1 VRRHQGLIK
10 EEASGT
16 ALDAGLLAA
25 CQAVKHYEISRYGS
39 LREWAKDL
47 GLDEA
52 HKLLS
57 EILGQEKATMFGSF
71 RDQIA
76 GVGFA
81 TIRIFRGH
89 AIMPRFFF
97 DVSERGD
104 VYHDARGTILPSFGA
119 ARQRAF
125 DIVRKLR
132 PGPRDQTDAICT
144 VRDAG
149 GHLLTQVSSE
159 RAR

>member
-1 VRRHQGLIK
+1 
-10 EEASGT
+10 
-16 ALDAGLLAA
+16 
-25 CQAVKHYEISRYGS
+25 
-39 LREWAKDL
+39 
-47 GLDEA
+47 
-52 HKLLS
+52 
-57 EILGQEKATMFGSF
+57 
-71 RDQIA
+71 
-76 GVGFA
+76 
-81 TIRIFRGH
+81 
-89 AIMPRFFF
+89 MPRFFF

-104 VYHDARGTILPSFGA
+104 VYHDARGTILPGFGA